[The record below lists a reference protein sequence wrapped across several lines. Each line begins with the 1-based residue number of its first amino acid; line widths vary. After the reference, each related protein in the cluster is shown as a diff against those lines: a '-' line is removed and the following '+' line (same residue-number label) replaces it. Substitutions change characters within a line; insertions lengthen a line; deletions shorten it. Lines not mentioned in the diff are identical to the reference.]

1 MKLKKCNIYDNNYEE
16 SLYWVITWNFLLSE
30 GGRNF
35 SGKGM
40 NIFFWREKRLEST
53 WVDFFLV
60 VGMSKNLA
68 TRRISSSLSSPIPQ

>member
-16 SLYWVITWNFLLSE
+16 SLYWVITWNFSLSE

-40 NIFFWREKRLEST
+40 NIFFLEGEA
-53 WVDFFLV
+53 VGIYLGGFFS
-60 VGMSKNLA
+60 GGRNEQKFGY
-68 TRRISSSLSSPIPQ
+68 